1 MFKNKE
7 GRILMCSQK
16 GHLYYSDGDMETLT
30 KEKAM
35 IAWAWLHTN
44 REKLVC
50 FKKVVETEEEI
61 RKKIEDMNKESLI

>member
-1 MFKNKE
+1 
-7 GRILMCSQK
+7 MCSQK

-50 FKKVVETEEEI
+50 FKK
-61 RKKIEDMNKESLI
+61 SG